1 MLQQQQPVTQQ
12 QTDMHGKRRG
22 DCCSFPTPAYLDD
35 ENQGHAA
42 IRLLLKSDTRLQVAH
57 KRKLRQ
63 LVDPDPRE
71 ILQKRFTSRT
81 SPPCLRICLLRA
93 P

>member
-57 KRKLRQ
+57 KCKLRQ
-63 LVDPDPRE
+63 LVDPDPR
-71 ILQKRFTSRT
+71 RYSTSNL
-81 SPPCLRICLLRA
+81 PAGPHHPALGYA
-93 P
+93 Y